1 MGPRRKRRAAHG
13 ANILHVVPAGQAPPF
28 SQPALHTRCG
38 APRFTLQCCPDGQS
52 ASLSHATVT
61 QPASSDKQ
69 RQLDSVHSQPEPTSQ
84 KHVN

>member
-28 SQPALHTRCG
+28 SQPA
-38 APRFTLQCCPDGQS
+38 LQCCPDGQS